1 MTIGQKLLDLRK
13 SKQLS
18 QEEVSYKLNVTRQ
31 TISKW
36 ETDQSTPDFDKIAPI
51 CELYGISADELF
63 SDKKE
68 EIKETTILN
77 NNDNRGKRA
86 RGIVISILLY
96 FIATAWITVAIPV
109 FTINPIL
116 ASSIFIIMCGI
127 ATCIIVY
134 NSIVYGKKRT
144 KKEEYNNKILKQITG
159 IIFFITLT
167 AYLLISF
174 ITMAWYISWIIW
186 IVGALIREIVKLLFM
201 LKGVED
207 EK

>member
-86 RGIVISILLY
+86 RGIVTSILLY